1 MSRSITRKPSC
12 LISIHHPGPDG
23 GCLVMLGGLC
33 LSVARS
39 DCTQVS
45 RSNFIKRVCYDLR
58 NNYMLINLNG
68 TCYQYCGIDDATVS
82 SLLMSDSTGRFY
94 NASIKGQFDCRTR
107 PVPDY

>member
-1 MSRSITRKPSC
+1 
-12 LISIHHPGPDG
+12 
-23 GCLVMLGGLC
+23 MLAGLC

-68 TCYQYCGIDDATVS
+68 TYYQYCGIDDATVS
-82 SLLMSDSTGRFY
+82 SLLISEFY
-94 NASIKGQFDCRTR
+94 GQ
-107 PVPDY
+107 VL